1 LRLKG
6 ADGQAETPD
15 WTGFAVSSSSGL
27 FLSASGD
34 APKQRRLGPAALMPI
49 FCFRI
54 PLEGWRH
61 KLFPAIEVISFR
73 SDGGSLR
80 FIEVPL

>member
-1 LRLKG
+1 L
-6 ADGQAETPD
+6 
-15 WTGFAVSSSSGL
+15 GL
-27 FLSASGD
+27 
-34 APKQRRLGPAALMPI
+34 AALVPI

-54 PLEGWRH
+54 TLEGWGH
-61 KLFPAIEVISFR
+61 KLLPSIEVISFR